1 MRLTISISL
10 FISLLISPFLASAAQ
25 IAPPP
30 DLAVKAYLLEDFN
43 SGSIIASSK
52 KDERIEP
59 ASLTKIMTAYIT
71 FDAIHHRHLKRD
83 QTLLVS
89 EKAWKTEGSK
99 MFIEPNT
106 PVTVDEL
113 LHGMIIQSGNDA
125 SITLAMGVA
134 GTEEQFAEMMNKQ
147 AVKLGLT
154 NTHFMNATGLPDKNH
169 YTTANDLAIL
179 ATALIRDFP
188 QEYKRLYSVKE
199 YTYPTPTP
207 TPDKIACKLARAK
220 QKLLCDKADTQP
232 KILGCISIG
241 AEVTKSCYSGGITQ
255 PNRNRLLWL
264 DPTVDGMKTGHT
276 DTAGYCLI
284 ASSKRDNFRLVS
296 VVLGADTEAMRISE
310 SQKLLNYGF
319 QFYESTLVYKQ
330 SKTINILRVYKG
342 QNKTVAATVAKDYY
356 LTLPKGDYARLKVSM
371 VSQRPLIAPIKAG
384 QEIGKISFTLD
395 GKIINE
401 QKLVAATAIDE
412 AGFFGRMLDSIRL
425 LVK

>member
-1 MRLTISISL
+1 MRLPFCITL
-10 FISLLISPFLASAAQ
+10 FISLLMSPFLGWAAQ

-30 DLAVKAYLLEDFN
+30 ALAVKAYLLEDFN
-43 SGSIIASSK
+43 SSSIIASSK

-71 FDAIHHRHLKRD
+71 FDAIHHGHLKLD
-83 QTLLVS
+83 QTLPVS

-125 SITLAMGVA
+125 SITLAIGVA
-134 GTEEQFAEMMNKQ
+134 GTEEQFAEMMNNQ

-179 ATALIRDFP
+179 ASALIRDFP

-199 YTYPTPTP
+199 YTYN
-207 TPDKIACKLARAK
+207 K
-220 QKLLCDKADTQP
+220 
-232 KILGCISIG
+232 
-241 AEVTKSCYSGGITQ
+241 ITQ

-264 DPTVDGMKTGHT
+264 DPAVDGMKTGHT

-284 ASSKRDNFRLVS
+284 ASSKRDSFRLVS
-296 VVLGADTEAMRISE
+296 VVLGAETEAMRISE

-330 SKTINILRVYKG
+330 SQTINTLHVYKG

-356 LTLPKGDYARLKVSM
+356 LTLPKGDYTRLKVSM
-371 VSQRPLIAPIKAG
+371 TSQKPLIAPIKAG
-384 QEIGKISFTLD
+384 QEIGKIRFTLD
-395 GKIINE
+395 GKIIGE
-401 QKLVAATAIDE
+401 QKLVAAVAVDE

-425 LVK
+425 LVQ